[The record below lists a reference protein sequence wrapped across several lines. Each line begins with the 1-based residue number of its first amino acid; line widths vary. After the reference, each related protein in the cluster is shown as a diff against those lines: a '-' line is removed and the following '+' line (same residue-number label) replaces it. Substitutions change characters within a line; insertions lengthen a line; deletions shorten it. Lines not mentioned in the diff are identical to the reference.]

1 MRSESNGTVKDLNL
15 SNRVKVIDTVIQLLS
30 FSEQKSC
37 NIFHKLA
44 DKTDELGEV
53 RYMNQ
58 TSESKI
64 LFIPRKHK
72 QKNVGVITLST

>member
-15 SNRVKVIDTVIQLLS
+15 PNRVKVIDTVIQLLS

-44 DKTDELGEV
+44 DKTDELG
-53 RYMNQ
+53 
-58 TSESKI
+58 K
-64 LFIPRKHK
+64 
-72 QKNVGVITLST
+72 